1 MNWKIR
7 GGDFT
12 IRGGDFTL
20 RGGLGYPMGDT
31 CQGVTKQQGV
41 TIEVSTFAGCLRVAN
56 STAARLE
63 LLY

>member
-1 MNWKIR
+1 
-7 GGDFT
+7 
-12 IRGGDFTL
+12 
-20 RGGLGYPMGDT
+20 MGDT